1 MDRPIIVVDAN
12 KAQCQK
18 LCDILEHEHYRVIAL
33 HSLLNLETKI
43 QETAC
48 LLIILDLDTQPVD
61 NRFIADLRRKN
72 PRLPII
78 GLSDRPFQNLK
89 PVSRYQGIGFF
100 VPGAWQ
106 VVENGLRGTVW
117 GMDFFFHRVA
127 EIFQKKYPDFIFRL
141 QG

>member
-12 KAQCQK
+12 KAQCRK

-33 HSLLNLETKI
+33 HSILSLERKI

-48 LLIILDLDTQPVD
+48 LVIILDLDTQPVD

-78 GLSDRPFQNLK
+78 GLSSRPFHPDLK
-89 PVSRYQGIGFF
+89 EAMSTHICACLGKPPDPEELIYCVRSFCGNAFRSMDS
-100 VPGAWQ
+100 P
-106 VVENGLRGTVW
+106 ESKGT
-117 GMDFFFHRVA
+117 
-127 EIFQKKYPDFIFRL
+127 
-141 QG
+141 